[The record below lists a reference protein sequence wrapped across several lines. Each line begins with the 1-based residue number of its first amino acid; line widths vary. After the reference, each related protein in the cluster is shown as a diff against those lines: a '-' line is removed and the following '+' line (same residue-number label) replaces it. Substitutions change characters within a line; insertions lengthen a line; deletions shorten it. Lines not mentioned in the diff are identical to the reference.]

1 VPDNINSSL
10 LSLDRAI
17 KWAVPLLVFL
27 ISGVLAILVSLAFG
41 WLPGVPDSTQRSL
54 PIYYQPGAD
63 KAELSVYVHPP
74 MSTIQVGGDGQRL
87 AFEFSNKSKDT
98 LTVSTPTISP
108 PNCFKLDPI
117 KPLVV
122 QVEPD
127 RSVAAFFD
135 LKALDCIGQFPLI
148 FQYTWK
154 AKNAPPNTPE
164 SAQSIS
170 TGPIRVTSKL
180 RIRLERLVGLG
191 GKIFSLF
198 VIPLFLAGISLIFQ
212 RAQDKKAEL
221 QKKQEQT
228 LEVWKT
234 ILPGII
240 QAIRDHYI
248 PILRTIAIMNEET
261 SKTASTANGD
271 DILTS
276 ALLLRR
282 KITYLTDT
290 SGGFYFRN
298 NRGEVLCASLAN
310 LFMARCYVLSGD
322 KESFHRAAETLA
334 HDCTLTRAKSTLRID
349 SPLPGTFRTMCTTFK
364 SGVLKDSTLK
374 ELDHHLEM
382 IYAVLIYEANGP
394 FYPWWYDEK
403 RPTLDETK
411 LSVSGLGLT
420 ADEQSSL
427 QKKLDRYLES
437 LKNPERN

>member
-1 VPDNINSSL
+1 MSDNIDRSL
-10 LSLDRAI
+10 LSVDRTI
-17 KWAVPLLVFL
+17 KWIVPLAVFL
-27 ISGVLAILVSLAFG
+27 ASAILVILVSLAFG

-98 LTVSTPTISP
+98 LTIGTPTISP
-108 PNCFKLDPI
+108 PTCFRLDPVQ
-117 KPLVV
+117 PSVV
-122 QVEPD
+122 QVEPN

-135 LKALDCIGQFPLI
+135 LKALNCIGQYPLI

-154 AKNAPPNTPE
+154 AKNAPSTTPE

-170 TGPIRVTSKL
+170 TGPIRITSKL
-180 RIRLERLVGLG
+180 RIRLERLVGLF

-248 PILRTIAIMNEET
+248 PILRTIAIMKDET

-282 KITYLTDT
+282 KITHLTDT

-298 NRGEVLCASLAN
+298 NRGEELCASLTN

-334 HDCTLTRAKSTLRID
+334 HDCTLTRAKTTLRID
-349 SPLPGTFRTMCTTFK
+349 SPLPGAFRAMSINFK
-364 SGVLKDSTLK
+364 NGVLDDTTLQK
-374 ELDHHLEM
+374 LDHHLEM
-382 IYAVLIYEANGP
+382 IATVLDYEANGP
-394 FYPWWYDEK
+394 FYPWWYDEA

-411 LSVSGLGLT
+411 LSVSGLGLNS
-420 ADEQSSL
+420 DEESSL
-427 QKKLDRYLES
+427 QKELDRYLWS
-437 LKNPERN
+437 LNKAGKN